1 MYGKTLSIPDELIDS
16 WYGLLLGTEAPADVG
31 PRDAKRALARGLIE
45 RFHGAAEALEAE
57 SEFDRVFIDR
67 AMPEQ
72 IEEVELSANGGELHL
87 PQVVTE
93 LFGGS
98 RSEARRKL
106 QQGGVK
112 LDGEPMAADPLD
124 VPAASL
130 DGRVMQLGKRQFR
143 RIKISSAKP
152 L

>member
-1 MYGKTLSIPDELIDS
+1 
-16 WYGLLLGTEAPADVG
+16 
-31 PRDAKRALARGLIE
+31 
-45 RFHGAAEALEAE
+45 
-57 SEFDRVFIDR
+57 
-67 AMPEQ
+67 MPEQ

-87 PQVVTE
+87 PQVIVD

-112 LDGEPMAADPLD
+112 LDGEPMPADPLD

-130 DGRVMQLGKRQFR
+130 DGRVHAAGQAPVPPNQNFFGETLVGREAAATLLHRGWGKQARPEPSGLCSGPR
-143 RIKISSAKP
+143 VR
-152 L
+152 